1 MIEAGRTAAARGHS
15 LRQAIPGERE
25 REGGSKGDGE
35 LAHLDVN
42 LLGKTKETGRR
53 RNGVEARSSE
63 LEL

>member
-1 MIEAGRTAAARGHS
+1 MQRRPAELE
-15 LRQAIPGERE
+15 LRRAVLSEGE

-42 LLGKTKETGRR
+42 LLGKTKEMGRR
-53 RNGVEARSSE
+53 RNGVVARSSE